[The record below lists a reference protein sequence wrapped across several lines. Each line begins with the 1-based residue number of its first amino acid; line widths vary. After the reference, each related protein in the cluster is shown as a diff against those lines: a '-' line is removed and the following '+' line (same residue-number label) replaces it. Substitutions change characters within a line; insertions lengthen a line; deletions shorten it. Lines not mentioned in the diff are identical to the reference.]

1 MTDALRWGDADVQ
14 INGRERRTLWLG
26 AARRRGRMLA
36 DGLKN
41 PAVTGGVEILEPAT
55 TRIEATIMHK
65 PSQKVRDAG
74 FILLAVTLVLV
85 LPNLPG
91 LFS

>member
-1 MTDALRWGDADVQ
+1 
-14 INGRERRTLWLG
+14 
-26 AARRRGRMLA
+26 
-36 DGLKN
+36 
-41 PAVTGGVEILEPAT
+41 
-55 TRIEATIMHK
+55 MHK